1 MKKVNFFKVMSAC
14 MAFAAVT
21 FTSCTEEEMTID
33 SPDVTLPESPVV
45 APTASVSISV
55 YDVNTSILLGI
66 SSVDATANIGG
77 KMTIDCP
84 EYEGYIVAPSIE
96 VEIPSL
102 SEGQSV
108 VVPVAFYTADEESAE
123 AAIIAQLTNGTEIEA
138 LELSKTVK
146 EYKNDGN
153 GHTPKVMIVKPED
166 NKYTILTGKEYVGEG
181 EAVESKAATGYE
193 FIESVLKDITYGK
206 FTWGF
211 PKFFVNPYH
220 QTTTT
225 VEQVGALVQYTIK
238 FNGGVYYVQF
248 NEAGKATWKMA
259 AHTVIP
265 EYAHEWAHMHAHGK
279 AGHDWHSH
287 DSNGNAGGGI
297 IEAE

>member
-33 SPDVTLPESPVV
+33 SPEVNLPESPVV
-45 APTASVSISV
+45 AATASVSVSV
-55 YDVNTSILLGI
+55 YDVTTNQLLGI
-66 SSVDATANIGG
+66 SSVDATANIGA
-77 KMTIDCP
+77 KMTIECP
-84 EYEGYIVAPSIE
+84 AYEGYIVAPSID
-96 VEIPSL
+96 VEIPAL

-108 VVPVAFYTADEESAE
+108 VVPVAFYTADEETAE
-123 AAIIAQLTNGTEIEA
+123 AAIIAQLVNGTEIEA
-138 LELSKTVK
+138 IELSKIVK

-153 GHTPKVMIVKPED
+153 GHTPKVMTVKSTE
-166 NKYTILTGKEYVGEG
+166 YTILTGKEYVGEG

-206 FTWGF
+206 FTWDF
-211 PKFFVNPYH
+211 PSFWINPYH

-225 VEQVGALVQYTIK
+225 VEQAGALVQYTIK

-248 NEAGKATWKMA
+248 NEAGQATWKMA

-265 EYAHEWAHMHAHGK
+265 EYAHEWAHMHAHGQ